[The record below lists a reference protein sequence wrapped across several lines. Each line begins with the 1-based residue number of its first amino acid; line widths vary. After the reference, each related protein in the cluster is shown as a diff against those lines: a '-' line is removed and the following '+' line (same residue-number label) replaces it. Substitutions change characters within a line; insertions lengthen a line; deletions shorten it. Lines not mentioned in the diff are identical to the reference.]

1 MHFINRLKRY
11 LLVSVLC
18 VTTVFSMPVQ
28 AKTKSKSNA
37 QKAAEQAAAAALQA
51 EVDARYNKEIDSNSW
66 ENWPAGP
73 QVYAESAIVMEASTG
88 TILYAK
94 GIDEQHYPASITKIM
109 TVLLALENCQMDEEV
124 TFSHNAV
131 YSIDYGSSS
140 IARDEGE
147 VLTVEE
153 CLYAIM
159 LESANECANA
169 IAEHISGSTEEF
181 ANLMNQRAAE
191 LGCTNTHFANPSG
204 LPNEDHY
211 TSAHDM
217 ALITSEATKH
227 EEFRK
232 ISGTSRYVLRAT
244 NKKSDELLMNNHHYM
259 ISGYKTSKYLD
270 PTVFAGKTGYTTAAL
285 NTLVTCATRNG
296 MDLVVVTMKS
306 QGTAE
311 KGVPIYPDTQNL
323 LNYATENFQK
333 VNIAEN
339 ETNFTIGQNQMFDAG
354 TSIFG
359 NSAPMIQMNTEGYA
373 ILPVTASLS
382 DATPSLTFNDNG
394 DGTDSDII
402 ATLSYSYAGQT
413 VGSTNLYMAGTTDTQ
428 FPFSNTENASDAADG
443 SASQNHISTARTASG
458 MRVIKINLRVIAWA
472 GGTLAALI
480 IVILL
485 GRKIMKNYS
494 IRFDFITKWRKR
506 ADRNSFSSKNR
517 KRYKSRKRWKNNFF
531 KKFK

>member
-1 MHFINRLKRY
+1 
-11 LLVSVLC
+11 
-18 VTTVFSMPVQ
+18 
-28 AKTKSKSNA
+28 
-37 QKAAEQAAAAALQA
+37 
-51 EVDARYNKEIDSNSW
+51 
-66 ENWPAGP
+66 
-73 QVYAESAIVMEASTG
+73 
-88 TILYAK
+88 
-94 GIDEQHYPASITKIM
+94 
-109 TVLLALENCQMDEEV
+109 
-124 TFSHNAV
+124 
-131 YSIDYGSSS
+131 
-140 IARDEGE
+140 
-147 VLTVEE
+147 
-153 CLYAIM
+153 
-159 LESANECANA
+159 
-169 IAEHISGSTEEF
+169 
-181 ANLMNQRAAE
+181 
-191 LGCTNTHFANPSG
+191 
-204 LPNEDHY
+204 
-211 TSAHDM
+211 
-217 ALITSEATKH
+217 
-227 EEFRK
+227 
-232 ISGTSRYVLRAT
+232 
-244 NKKSDELLMNNHHYM
+244 M

-306 QGTAE
+306 QGTAD

-359 NSAPMIQMNTEGYA
+359 NSAPMIQMDTEGYA

-394 DGTDSDII
+394 AGTDSDII

-485 GRKIMKNYS
+485 GHKIMKNYS

-506 ADRNSFSSKNR
+506 ADRNSFSNKNR

>member
-1 MHFINRLKRY
+1 
-11 LLVSVLC
+11 
-18 VTTVFSMPVQ
+18 
-28 AKTKSKSNA
+28 
-37 QKAAEQAAAAALQA
+37 
-51 EVDARYNKEIDSNSW
+51 
-66 ENWPAGP
+66 
-73 QVYAESAIVMEASTG
+73 
-88 TILYAK
+88 
-94 GIDEQHYPASITKIM
+94 
-109 TVLLALENCQMDEEV
+109 
-124 TFSHNAV
+124 
-131 YSIDYGSSS
+131 
-140 IARDEGE
+140 
-147 VLTVEE
+147 
-153 CLYAIM
+153 
-159 LESANECANA
+159 
-169 IAEHISGSTEEF
+169 
-181 ANLMNQRAAE
+181 
-191 LGCTNTHFANPSG
+191 
-204 LPNEDHY
+204 
-211 TSAHDM
+211 
-217 ALITSEATKH
+217 
-227 EEFRK
+227 
-232 ISGTSRYVLRAT
+232 
-244 NKKSDELLMNNHHYM
+244 M

-359 NSAPMIQMNTEGYA
+359 NSAPMIQMDTEGYA

-394 DGTDSDII
+394 AGTDSDII
-402 ATLSYSYAGQT
+402 ATLSYSYADQT

-494 IRFDFITKWRKR
+494 IRFDFITKRRKR

-517 KRYKSRKRWKNNFF
+517 RRYKSKKRWKNNFF